1 MQLFDGFTMKE
12 EFASTFSIVALDPET
27 GELGIAVESKAFSV
41 GSLVPWA
48 MAGVGAVAT
57 QSLVNVSLGPKGLE
71 LLKNGLS
78 PREVVEEFKKIDT
91 RLDLRQLGIVDAQGR
106 SHTYTGENCIPWA
119 GGRTGKGYAIQGNI
133 LTGSEVVEEMER
145 AFLETE
151 GSLARRLVAAL
162 QAGQKAGGDARGK
175 QSAALIIEKEG
186 EGRAGYGSR
195 KIELRVEDHPSPIEE
210 LSRLL
215 GIIEVNQEI
224 FRIQQDFSKDRLS
237 VEEAIVKIKEIIV
250 GYDGIKDELWL
261 NLAAFQYSVEDMDG
275 ALTSLQACLEENPNM
290 TNIIQHFPRLG
301 YFDEEFL
308 KRLN

>member
-1 MQLFDGFTMKE
+1 MDDEL
-12 EFASTFSIVALDPET
+12 ASTFSIVALDPET

-48 MAGVGAVAT
+48 KAGVGAVAT

-71 LLKNGLS
+71 LLEDGLS
-78 PREVVEEFKKIDT
+78 PGEVIEEFKKIDT
-91 RLDLRQLGIVDAQGR
+91 RLDLRQVGIVDAQGR
-106 SHTYTGENCIPWA
+106 SHSYTGENCIPWA

-133 LTGSEVVEEMER
+133 LTGSEVIEEMER
-145 AFLETE
+145 AFLNTD

-195 KIELRVEDHPSPIEE
+195 KIELRVEDHPEPIEE

-224 FRIQQDFSKDRLS
+224 FRIQQSFSKENLS
-237 VEEAIVKIKEIIV
+237 VEEAIAKIKETIV
-250 GYDGIKDELWL
+250 SYDGKKDELWL

-275 ALTSLQACLEENPNM
+275 ALASIHSCLEENPAM
-290 TNIIQHFPRLG
+290 ITIIKHFPKLG

-308 KRLN
+308 KRLD